1 MPIAS
6 PQKVQK
12 ESKIILGLIQKKLE
26 TVQFMPQVGKTD
38 VIEEF
43 LRNDL
48 NKFIENA
55 GLDEKREKIIS
66 DIPDEVLYNI
76 MTYLD
81 LKSLYNCSQV
91 CQKFHQIAKDPLLYV
106 EVNLKFYWYQ
116 ADSALI
122 RSLHQRCQ
130 LIKKL
135 DLSSCG
141 YFKSIIAEDFITF
154 LRLNGKTL
162 THLRLNS
169 SQFMNSYC
177 LQTIGFKCENLIELS
192 MRNYGSVT
200 TDREFMSL
208 ALLFKLEILDLTRS
222 GIDTFALLSVLKNN
236 PNLRH
241 LHLAFN
247 HQLNADQICL
257 QISVHNKMLKTIDL
271 WKCHNLTTVGLR
283 ALSNCE
289 KLEIVDLGW
298 NLREESNITDTF
310 KSLIQNCQNLK
321 KLVLAAVRGVAE
333 RDLENV
339 ALFCKNLEHLDL
351 MGIVGMTS
359 EAVYKILQQC
369 QRLKLIDLSFCENL
383 DDVTLFRWSNEF
395 NVSIKRSEVP
405 NELQS

>member
-1 MPIAS
+1 VDYYIGIDAVLLKGIKCQLPIGS
-6 PQKVQK
+6 PIKLQN
-12 ESKIILGLIQKKLE
+12 ESKIIMGLIQKKLE
-26 TVQFMPQVGKTD
+26 TVQFMPQVAKTEA
-38 VIEEF
+38 IEEF

-48 NKFIENA
+48 NKFIENV
-55 GLDEKREKIIS
+55 GLIERKEKIID
-66 DIPDEVLYNI
+66 DIPAEVLYNI
-76 MTYLD
+76 FTYLD

-106 EVNLKFYWYQ
+106 EVNLKFYWCQ
-116 ADSALI
+116 ADSILI

-141 YFKSIIAEDFITF
+141 YFKSILPEDFITF

-177 LQTIGFKCENLIELS
+177 LQTIGFKCENLVELS
-192 MRNYGSVT
+192 MRNYGSIT
-200 TDREFMSL
+200 TDREFMTL
-208 ALLFKLEILDLTRS
+208 ALLAKLETLDLTRS
-222 GIDTFALLSVLKNN
+222 GIDTFALLSILKNN
-236 PNLRH
+236 TNLQH

-247 HQLNADQICL
+247 HQLNTDQICL
-257 QISVHNKMLKTIDL
+257 QISVHNKKLKTIDL

-321 KLVLAAVRGVAE
+321 KMILAAVRGIAE

-339 ALFCKNLEHLDL
+339 AVYCKNLEHLDL
-351 MGIVGMTS
+351 MGIVGMT
-359 EAVYKILQQC
+359 VK
-369 QRLKLIDLSFCENL
+369 K
-383 DDVTLFRWSNEF
+383 
-395 NVSIKRSEVP
+395 
-405 NELQS
+405 